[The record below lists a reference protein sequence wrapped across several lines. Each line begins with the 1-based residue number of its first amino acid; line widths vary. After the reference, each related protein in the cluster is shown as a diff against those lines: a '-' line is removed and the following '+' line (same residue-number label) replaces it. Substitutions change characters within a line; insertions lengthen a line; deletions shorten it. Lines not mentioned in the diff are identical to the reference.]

1 MPNHKKKTPKT
12 PIAPVAAVAPKSL
25 TPVITNAPDF
35 KSLYTN
41 FAQSGFTGFDIY
53 VIFGEAAGPNP
64 DGTMPVEMKAKV
76 TMTPVEAKLVALII
90 AASVQKYEA
99 QFGKITVP
107 KGLGVEG
114 VPGVAPP
121 AEGV

>member
-1 MPNHKKKTPKT
+1 MPNNKKKTPK
-12 PIAPVAAVAPKSL
+12 APQEPTAAPKTL
-25 TPVITNAPDF
+25 TPVITNSPDF
-35 KSLYTN
+35 KALYTN

-53 VIFGEAAGPNP
+53 VNFGEATGPNP
-64 DGTMPVEMKAKV
+64 DGTLPVEMKARV
-76 TMTPVEAKLVALII
+76 TMTPVEAKFVALII

-99 QFGKITVP
+99 EFGKVTVP

-114 VPGVAPP
+114 VPGVPPP